1 LSGGKTGLA
10 PEFQD
15 FRSLRIR
22 QGNGCVQDRVNSID
36 AGEVERFSALSA
48 QWWDADGAFAPL
60 HRMSHARM
68 GFIRQALDAHIR
80 PGALGA
86 RPFEGLSVLDVGCGG
101 GLLSEPMARLG
112 AAVTGIDASGEAIAA
127 ASAHAAD
134 SGLRIDFE
142 CAAPEDLL
150 DRAERHDAVVA
161 SEVIEH
167 VADPAAFLV
176 TLAGLLKPGGAVLL
190 TTLNRSAKSMVLAK
204 LLAEY
209 VLRVLPAGTHDWRK
223 FLTPAELAGLMA
235 DAGFQV
241 TVERGIGYSLGRDR
255 FELGD
260 DLSVNYAMAG
270 VLGG

>member
-1 LSGGKTGLA
+1 MREQAS
-10 PEFQD
+10 
-15 FRSLRIR
+15 
-22 QGNGCVQDRVNSID
+22 SID
-36 AGEVERFSALSA
+36 PEDVERFSALSEE
-48 QWWDADGAFAPL
+48 WWDADGAFAPL

-68 GFIRQALDAHIR
+68 GFVREALDAHIGTTKPR
-80 PGALGA
+80 LG
-86 RPFEGLSVLDVGCGG
+86 PFEGLTVLDVGCGG

-112 AAVTGIDASGEAIAA
+112 ATVTGIDASAEAIVA
-127 ASAHAAD
+127 ASAHAAR
-134 SGLRIDFE
+134 SGLAISYE
-142 CAAPEDLL
+142 CAAAEELL
-150 DRAERHDAVVA
+150 DRGVCFDAVIA

-190 TTLNRSAKSMVLAK
+190 TTLNRSAKSMVVAK
-204 LLAEY
+204 VLAEY

-223 FLTPAELAGLMA
+223 FLTPDELAAMME

-241 TVERGIGYSLGRDR
+241 RSKRGIGYSLARNR

-270 VLGG
+270 LRGGS

>member
-1 LSGGKTGLA
+1 MS
-10 PEFQD
+10 
-15 FRSLRIR
+15 
-22 QGNGCVQDRVNSID
+22 SID

-48 QWWDADGAFAPL
+48 EWWDADGAFAPL

-68 GFIRQALDAHIR
+68 GFVRQALDGHIR
-80 PGALGA
+80 AGAPRH
-86 RPFEGLSVLDVGCGG
+86 RPFDGLAVLDIGCGG

-112 AAVTGIDASGEAIAA
+112 ASVSGIDASAEAIAA
-127 ASAHAAD
+127 AGAHAAG
-134 SGLRIDFE
+134 SGLRINFE
-142 CAAPEDLL
+142 CAAAEDLL
-150 DRAERHDAVVA
+150 DRPERYDAVVA

-167 VADPAAFLV
+167 VADPAPFLV

-190 TTLNRSAKSMVLAK
+190 TTLNRSAKSMVVAK

-223 FLTPAELAGLMA
+223 FLTPAELAGMMA
-235 DAGFQV
+235 DAGFRV
-241 TVERGIGYSLGRDR
+241 TMERGIGYSLGRDR

-270 VLGG
+270 VSGG